1 MVKPMSLLIPILSG
15 LLGLV
20 DIVVAGVYF
29 VTPAG
34 SLPSFLPGFEP
45 GSTHIHVMHGVGALV
60 VGLILLAVAWLSR
73 PRKA

>member
-1 MVKPMSLLIPILSG
+1 MSLLIPILSG

-20 DIVVAGVYF
+20 DIVVAAVYF

-45 GSTHIHVMHGVGALV
+45 GSTHIHVMHGVVALV

-73 PRKA
+73 PRKEA